1 MYLLFQESAGACVT
15 AFFWLSAGHVPYC
28 FVVLY
33 IREDAPLALLPA
45 LPKEH
50 SSRVFLAAGGLNGV
64 PCSIPSLNMSPQ
76 TKQSGFA
83 SVGVGC
89 IFLGGLTILIP
100 QGTPYAL
107 RIYAVL
113 GKKNSQFLMENC
125 LADKSGSN
133 L

>member
-1 MYLLFQESAGACVT
+1 MPCVT
-15 AFFWLSAGHVPYC
+15 AFFWLSAGHVPCC

-33 IREDAPLALLPA
+33 VREDAPLALLPA
-45 LPKEH
+45 LPKEC
-50 SSRVFLAAGGLNGV
+50 SSRGFLAAGELNGV
-64 PCSIPSLNMSPQ
+64 LWSILSLNMSPQ

-83 SVGVGC
+83 SVGTGC

-100 QGTPYAL
+100 QGIPYAL
-107 RIYAVL
+107 RTYAVL
-113 GKKNSQFLMENC
+113 GEKTCQFLMENC